1 MLTSHSHIQQII
13 LSTCYV
19 KDTVLGTCKPD
30 KHLCLWEVTKG
41 SEKTCK
47 LLTIQHFILSRCC
60 RKKKRNQD
68 SKGDECVDKS
78 GRRWGGKIS
87 ILNRKINVGF
97 IVKWAS
103 CI

>member
-60 RKKKRNQD
+60 RKKKEIRTVKEMNVWI
-68 SKGDECVDKS
+68 SLEGDGE
-78 GRRWGGKIS
+78 GR
-87 ILNRKINVGF
+87 LVF
-97 IVKWAS
+97 
-103 CI
+103 